1 MNREAGS
8 GDNERA
14 GGRSATPYLVVAL
27 ARVMGLIRMVWGTAR
42 APTEMASYDA
52 ALAAANVHNYNLVR
66 VSSVVPAGARVER
79 VGRAPDLGPA
89 GERLTVV
96 QARETVR
103 EGRAVAGLGWA
114 TEASGRG
121 LFYEAAGD
129 DPEAV
134 RREVEDGLAAGKD
147 LRDWAFEDEG
157 YQVVESEPAGS
168 DSEPAGSDS
177 EATASDSE
185 TAPST
190 SGDTYATAVVLA
202 VYGESAPI
210 V

>member
-1 MNREAGS
+1 
-8 GDNERA
+8 
-14 GGRSATPYLVVAL
+14 
-27 ARVMGLIRMVWGTAR
+27 MGLIRVVWGTAR

-52 ALAAANVHNYNLVR
+52 ALAEANVHNYNLVS

-96 QARETVR
+96 QARATVS
-103 EGRAVAGLGWA
+103 EGHAAAGLGWA
-114 TEASGRG
+114 TEANGRG
-121 LFYEAAGD
+121 LFYETSGD

-134 RREVEDGLAAGKD
+134 RREVEEGLDAGRN

-157 YQVVESEPAGS
+157 FQSAESDPV
-168 DSEPAGSDS
+168 
-177 EATASDSE
+177 
-185 TAPST
+185 
-190 SGDTYATAVVLA
+190 GDNGDDGEYATAVVLA
-202 VYGESAPI
+202 VYGESSPI